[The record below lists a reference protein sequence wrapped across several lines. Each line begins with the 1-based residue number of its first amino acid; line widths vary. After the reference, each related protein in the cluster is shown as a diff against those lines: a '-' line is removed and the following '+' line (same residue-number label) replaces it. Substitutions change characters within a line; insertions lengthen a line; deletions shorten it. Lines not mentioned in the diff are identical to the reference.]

1 MALNGLLDIELS
13 VPDPQALADFW
24 LRHGLELS
32 SDGVLGTAS
41 RPVQIRVAEGDH
53 RHLSMMHLGCEQERD
68 LHDIAD
74 RLGSLGV
81 AANIE
86 GTTLTCTDPVLGHRV
101 VVEVVVAQPDPRA
114 GAERHHNRPGEHR
127 RLTARA
133 SVVHE
138 AAPRPPRRLGHF
150 VLGSPRIGDTNAF
163 YIGGLG
169 YRISDQIAGEHATFL
184 RCERDHHNLLV
195 HRAPT
200 GFLNH
205 YALEM
210 DDIDAVGR
218 AGNAVLA
225 EQPDSSVAGIGR
237 HYLGSNVF
245 WYLRDPAGNMFE
257 FFCDMDQ
264 IDDDDLW
271 DREVGRRDWGTPE
284 RPAPFST
291 WGPPEPRDFAR
302 QPDLAD
308 IARAREARGLQ

>member
-13 VPDPQALADFW
+13 VPDPQGLVDFW
-24 LRHGLELS
+24 LRHGLELTG
-32 SDGVLGTAS
+32 DGVLGTAT
-41 RPVQIRVAEGDH
+41 RPVQFRVVEGDH
-53 RHLSMMHLGCEQERD
+53 RHLSMMHVGCDRERD
-68 LHDIAD
+68 LHDIAA
-74 RLGSLGV
+74 RLASIGV
-81 AANIE
+81 NATIAA
-86 GTTLTCTDPVLGHRV
+86 TTLTCTDPVLGHRV
-101 VVEVVVAQPDPRA
+101 VVEVTTPTQPQA
-114 GAERHHNRPGEHR
+114 GAERPHNRPGEHG
-127 RLTARA
+127 RLTTRA
-133 SVVHE
+133 SAVLE

-150 VLGSPRIGDTNAF
+150 VLGSPRIAETNTF
-163 YIGGLG
+163 YISGLG

-225 EQPDSSVAGIGR
+225 ERPDSSVAGIGR

-264 IDDDDLW
+264 IDDDDRW
-271 DREVGRRDWGTPE
+271 DREAGRRDWGTPD

-291 WGPPEPRDFAR
+291 WGPAEPREFAR